1 MTEELKNPYVNL
13 PRAIMIGIPLV
24 TASYVFLNV
33 AYLTVLSFDEIIES
47 EAVAVVRPNE
57 TGTAKEIA

>member
-33 AYLTVLSFDEIIES
+33 AYLTVLSFDEIIQS

>member
-1 MTEELKNPYVNL
+1 
-13 PRAIMIGIPLV
+13 MIGIPLV

-33 AYLTVLSFDEIIES
+33 AYLTVLSFDEIIQS